1 VIVVVKP
8 PGDDVAV
15 YDWMGEPP
23 LFVGAVNE
31 TSAVV
36 APVRLAIT
44 LVGGPGLV
52 SVAVAGVATNDN
64 KEQIRTEISVKLIT
78 GFGVPSLIL
87 TIPTMRS
94 RLKRDPKTIFLLRVF
109 PEYFS
114 GSLGKNRRFHD
125 PHAY

>member
-1 VIVVVKP
+1 VIVVIKP

-15 YDWMGEPP
+15 YDSMGEPP

-52 SVAVAGVATNDN
+52 SVAVAGAATNDH
-64 KEQIRTEISVKLIT
+64 KEQIRTEISVK
-78 GFGVPSLIL
+78 
-87 TIPTMRS
+87 
-94 RLKRDPKTIFLLRVF
+94 
-109 PEYFS
+109 
-114 GSLGKNRRFHD
+114 
-125 PHAY
+125 

>member
-44 LVGGPGLV
+44 LVRGPGLV

-64 KEQIRTEISVKLIT
+64 KEQIRTEISVK
-78 GFGVPSLIL
+78 
-87 TIPTMRS
+87 
-94 RLKRDPKTIFLLRVF
+94 
-109 PEYFS
+109 
-114 GSLGKNRRFHD
+114 
-125 PHAY
+125 